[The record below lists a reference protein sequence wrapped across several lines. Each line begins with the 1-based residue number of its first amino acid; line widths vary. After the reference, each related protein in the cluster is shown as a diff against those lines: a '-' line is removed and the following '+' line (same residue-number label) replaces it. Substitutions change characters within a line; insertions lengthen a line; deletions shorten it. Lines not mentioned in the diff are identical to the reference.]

1 LIIGDLFSPG
11 MKCFSAKLDVDRIP
25 QRNGVIYT
33 SWQFKPQERMAG
45 MPEACYYH
53 AMSSVQVKNV
63 EPELHDAL
71 RQRASHD
78 GKTMS
83 EYVLDLIRR
92 DLRKPSRQEWIE
104 RVRRLEPVEVDYDVV
119 AAIEADRE
127 SRLDT

>member
-1 LIIGDLFSPG
+1 
-11 MKCFSAKLDVDRIP
+11 
-25 QRNGVIYT
+25 
-33 SWQFKPQERMAG
+33 
-45 MPEACYYH
+45 
-53 AMSSVQVKNV
+53 MSSVQVKNV
-63 EPELHDAL
+63 DPELHDAL
-71 RQRASHD
+71 RERASHD

-104 RVRRLEPVEVDYDVV
+104 RVRRLEPVEVDYDVI